1 MYSRI
6 VNPKTGHEVFVNS
19 SLGQKI
25 INKYS
30 NQIAQIAGGKGKK
43 KKKLKIKPKCAIC
56 KQPGHN
62 KSGCPHNIPWNCE
75 ACTFE
80 NTGNKLKC
88 DVCETKRPAFKNPPK
103 SGDNKSKKS
112 ADESGPTYNQPTP
125 LIGYAGNLPYIEAQV
140 SHNCA
145 KHAINHILQ
154 EDKVEL
160 GCLCS
165 LWTPDHLIP
174 VANRGGN
181 PVTNPHKK
189 LRLHYCALLVAR
201 QEEAQLGTNQHVD
214 WNFLGKS
221 GFADRKD
228 GNWGVITIQ
237 YALSDVFNCR
247 TDIYMNHGGKIW
259 TKDKQALNA
268 DIANQDLI
276 GFILNIK
283 YFTFSG
289 KGKNKT
295 KQEHRHFISLHNKWT
310 GCYPGGGAAPQFT
323 YLESIL
329 ADDTRQPQWG
339 CGSFKDIMDW
349 ANSEYEIVAMIPI
362 FKKRD
367 VDNNVVSY
375 VCSGCN

>member
-1 MYSRI
+1 MLATS
-6 VNPKTGHEVFVNS
+6 P
-19 SLGQKI
+19 
-25 INKYS
+25 
-30 NQIAQIAGGKGKK
+30 
-43 KKKLKIKPKCAIC
+43 
-56 KQPGHN
+56 
-62 KSGCPHNIPWNCE
+62 
-75 ACTFE
+75 
-80 NTGNKLKC
+80 
-88 DVCETKRPAFKNPPK
+88 
-103 SGDNKSKKS
+103 
-112 ADESGPTYNQPTP
+112 
-125 LIGYAGNLPYIEAQV
+125 IEAQV
-140 SHNCA
+140 IHNCA

-174 VANRGGN
+174 VA
-181 PVTNPHKK
+181 
-189 LRLHYCALLVAR
+189 
-201 QEEAQLGTNQHVD
+201 
-214 WNFLGKS
+214 
-221 GFADRKD
+221 DRKD
-228 GNWGVITIQ
+228 GNWGVKTIQ
-237 YALSDVFNCR
+237 YALSDVFNFR

-329 ADDTRQPQWG
+329 ADDTRQPRWG